1 MEKRI
6 ETDILVV
13 GAGGAG
19 CFTAIKAQ
27 ERGARVILVNKV
39 PWLGGCT
46 MIARAFY
53 SAALGI
59 SDPRDNADAHFHDS
73 VRGGDFMGN
82 QKVLK
87 TMCHENLEATRDLIQ
102 WGAAFR
108 KLPDGTLDQGT
119 KPGAGHA
126 YPRSVWVAGDV
137 SHIGKTIMD
146 VLQPEMK
153 RRGIEVISNV
163 MITDLLTAHGG
174 IAGALGLNWRDGTL
188 MVFNAKVVVMATGGT
203 GHLYKYTDNPTY
215 MTGDGHAAM
224 YRAGAEMV
232 DMEFCDFQFGSYYP
246 PQMFGYPPN
255 CGLWLAHGGMLLN
268 KDGERF
274 FKKYIPHRA
283 NEGACLRTEISRA
296 AVSEILEGRGSPHGM
311 VYLNCSNVSQD
322 WMMKARGD
330 MVSHFKRAGID
341 ITWQPMEVAPGNH
354 TYLGGA
360 RIDEHTESTT
370 LKGLFAAGETAGG
383 WGGANRLEGNGVASA
398 LGLGVAAG
406 KSAAERVTSI
416 PMPTINER
424 QVNAGR
430 DRIERLLARKEGS
443 RAQSVK
449 NQVQELMQQ
458 NVWLRRDEKGLTS
471 TLRELKEIEED
482 ILPKLCVPGSRG
494 IQRYLR
500 LREALEAINI
510 VECGQIVTR
519 AALIRHESR
528 GAHQRSDYPN
538 MDNRNWLRNIIIRRE
553 RGEMKVKTEPVIVT
567 EVPLPETPGEHG

>member
-19 CFTAIKAQ
+19 CFAAIKAH
-27 ERGARVILVNKV
+27 ERGARVIVVNKV
-39 PWLGGCT
+39 PWLGGVT
-46 MIARAFY
+46 MIARAAY
-53 SAALGI
+53 SAAMGI
-59 SDPRDNADAHFHDS
+59 SDPRDTADVHFHDS
-73 VRGGDFMGN
+73 LRGGNFMGN

-119 KPGAGHA
+119 RPGAGHT
-126 YPRSVWVAGDV
+126 YPRSVWVAGDL

-146 VLQPEMK
+146 VLQAEMK
-153 RRGIEVISNV
+153 RRPIEVISNV
-163 MITDLLTAHGG
+163 MIIDLLTSHDG
-174 IAGALGLNWRDGTL
+174 ITGALGLNWRDGTL
-188 MVFNAKVVVMATGGT
+188 MVFNAKAVVMATGGT
-203 GHLYKYTDNPTY
+203 GHLYRYTDNPTY
-215 MTGDGHAAM
+215 MTGDGYAAM
-224 YRAGAEMV
+224 YRAGVELV
-232 DMEFCDFQFGSYYP
+232 DMEFCDFQFGLYHP

-255 CGLWLAHGGMLLN
+255 CGIWLAHGGMLLN

-283 NEGACLRTEISRA
+283 NEGECLRTELSRA

-311 VYLNCSNVSQD
+311 VYLNCSNVPQD
-322 WMMKARGD
+322 WMNKARGD

-341 ITWQPMEVAPGNH
+341 LTWQPMEVAPGNH

-370 LKGLFAAGETAGG
+370 LKGLFAAGEAAGG

-406 KSAAERVTSI
+406 KSAAERVKNIS
-416 PMPTINER
+416 MPTINEE
-424 QVNAGR
+424 QVNAVR
-430 DRIERLLARKEGS
+430 KKIEKLLAHKEGVKF
-443 RAQSVK
+443 QSVK

-458 NVWLRRDEKGLTS
+458 NVWLRRDETGLTT
-471 TLRELKEIEED
+471 TLRELDKIEGD
-482 ILPKLCVPGSRG
+482 SLSKLCVPGGRE

-500 LREALEAINI
+500 LRETLEAINI

-519 AALIRHESR
+519 AALTRKESR
-528 GAHQRSDYPN
+528 GSHQRSDFPN
-538 MDNRNWLRNIIIRRE
+538 TDSRNWLRNIIIRRE
-553 RGEMKVKTEPVIVT
+553 KGEMKVKTEPVVVT
-567 EVPLPETPGEHG
+567 EVPLPGAQGGDG